1 MKKLKKLLESG
12 PGKIIAVIV
21 GLIVL
26 FFVSASYQQGN
37 AIAKII
43 AEMKADSGWL
53 ANIQTKATAAGITLD
68 KQLRLDALWV
78 LSQADEYKGKWW
90 NF

>member
-1 MKKLKKLLESG
+1 MKKLKKLLESRA
-12 PGKIIAVIV
+12 GKIVAVVI

-26 FFVSASYQQGN
+26 YYAAASYQKSA

-43 AEMKADSGWL
+43 AGMKADSGWL
-53 ANIQTKATAAGITLD
+53 ANIQTKATTAGISLAQ
-68 KQLRLDALWV
+68 QLHLDALWV
-78 LSQADEYKGKWW
+78 LLQADEYKGKWW